1 MYNLLVVD
9 DELIIARY
17 VAQLF
22 KNLESLDNWLLDV
35 KSATSAFEALDIL
48 QKEHV
53 DIVLADVNMPAM
65 SGIALLE
72 QIKDRWPHV
81 KVILMSGY
89 DEFKYVQAAIRNK
102 GVDYV
107 LKSEG
112 EEQLIISVKK
122 AIEELEQELRSE
134 NIVKKAAESLKM
146 ANAIL
151 REKAIIDILEGEK
164 YDPGSLERYFSE
176 IDMPL
181 KASEPVFMIIGKVG
195 VPNTNI
201 VTSSQLYRI
210 KAFVEEH
217 LKKAMKCI
225 SVVYKRRILWL
236 LQAESERSILMERV
250 INQLDGIQRICYE
263 MLNAHIS
270 FCTDREPVLWEK
282 LDSKFE
288 HLNFNLGLISA
299 RNTGVIL
306 VGGQLPDHDLCGED
320 GNVEEARSAI
330 KRLGTL
336 ISCFSDVSRE
346 KFFEVFDSL
355 MQAFKKLPPQY
366 NGLRYE
372 AVFVLAAHFISIINR
387 MQDGGK
393 RSFMLNDMILKIMNF
408 NDWSEVEMHFRNIA
422 DKIFTERDE
431 DDSAN
436 ISKIVDF
443 ISRYASEHMD
453 EELSLDRFAKLLHYH
468 PSYLSRVFKSVT
480 GVTFSDYIAEIK
492 IAKAKEMLNDT
503 SMKII
508 DIAYAL
514 GFENAS
520 YFTRFFKKRTGLSP
534 QEYKNKVLNL

>member
-181 KASEPVFMIIGKVG
+181 KASEPVFMIIGK
-195 VPNTNI
+195 
-201 VTSSQLYRI
+201 
-210 KAFVEEH
+210 
-217 LKKAMKCI
+217 
-225 SVVYKRRILWL
+225 
-236 LQAESERSILMERV
+236 
-250 INQLDGIQRICYE
+250 
-263 MLNAHIS
+263 
-270 FCTDREPVLWEK
+270 
-282 LDSKFE
+282 
-288 HLNFNLGLISA
+288 
-299 RNTGVIL
+299 
-306 VGGQLPDHDLCGED
+306 
-320 GNVEEARSAI
+320 
-330 KRLGTL
+330 
-336 ISCFSDVSRE
+336 
-346 KFFEVFDSL
+346 
-355 MQAFKKLPPQY
+355 
-366 NGLRYE
+366 
-372 AVFVLAAHFISIINR
+372 
-387 MQDGGK
+387 
-393 RSFMLNDMILKIMNF
+393 
-408 NDWSEVEMHFRNIA
+408 
-422 DKIFTERDE
+422 
-431 DDSAN
+431 
-436 ISKIVDF
+436 
-443 ISRYASEHMD
+443 
-453 EELSLDRFAKLLHYH
+453 
-468 PSYLSRVFKSVT
+468 
-480 GVTFSDYIAEIK
+480 
-492 IAKAKEMLNDT
+492 
-503 SMKII
+503 
-508 DIAYAL
+508 
-514 GFENAS
+514 
-520 YFTRFFKKRTGLSP
+520 
-534 QEYKNKVLNL
+534 